1 MKELGL
7 FKLYKED
14 KSIRDLLKEVMAL
27 PLLNPERI
35 QSGFEECKRIIFEK
49 HQEKKCVEMFF
60 QYISNTFIYNHNDL
74 RYHVEEWSV
83 YTRIKNN
90 QFLTTNT
97 CESWNSSASTDFPR
111 NSPDLV
117 TVIMYLRTVEVI
129 TKMKINEKLQSSVMG
144 EVRSERKK
152 QTERKYTYIRN
163 LYAKEESFSTRKM
176 LQMLASA
183 YKYTLN

>member
-14 KSIRDLLKEVMAL
+14 KSIRNLLKEVMAL

-74 RYHVEEWSV
+74 SYPVEEWSV

-163 LYAKEESFSTRKM
+163 LYAKEESSTRKM